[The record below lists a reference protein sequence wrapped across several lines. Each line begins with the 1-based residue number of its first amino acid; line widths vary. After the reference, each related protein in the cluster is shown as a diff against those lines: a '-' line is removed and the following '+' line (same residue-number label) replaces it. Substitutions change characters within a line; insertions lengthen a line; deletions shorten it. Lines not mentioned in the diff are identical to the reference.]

1 MQKLVSGMERL
12 FISEKNKFSE
22 GDEEETKGEA

>member
-22 GDEEETKGEA
+22 DDEEETKGEA